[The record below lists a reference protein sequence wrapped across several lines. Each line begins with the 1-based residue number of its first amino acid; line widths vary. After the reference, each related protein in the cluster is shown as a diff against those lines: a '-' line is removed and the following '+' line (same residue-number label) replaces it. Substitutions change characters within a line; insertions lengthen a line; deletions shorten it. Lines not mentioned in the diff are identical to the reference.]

1 MSKTNKTNKTNKTK
15 AKTANKSKLSGEL
28 KKYVDLT
35 ALSQTEL
42 NQLKKILGKKIYRQV
57 HRSKFEKVDSL
68 MREAVHV
75 VDKKGNIFCLPLDKL
90 PKYLSKNT
98 ILNVIKG

>member
-1 MSKTNKTNKTNKTK
+1 MGNKARVSSNN
-15 AKTANKSKLSGEL
+15 GV
-28 KKYVDLT
+28 KKYVQIDNLDPDT
-35 ALSQTEL
+35 LAKLTEL
-42 NQLKKILGKKIYRQV
+42 LGKEKVYRQV

-90 PKYLSKNT
+90 PNYLSKNT
-98 ILNVIKG
+98 ILNVIKD